1 MVAKDMLV
9 DNTCVFTA
17 VLFEVFTFIQCN
29 GFKNGY
35 KKIKKLKVSLHL
47 WIKAF
52 VRACSPVP
60 ASLLSDK

>member
-35 KKIKKLKVSLHL
+35 KKI
-47 WIKAF
+47 
-52 VRACSPVP
+52 
-60 ASLLSDK
+60 